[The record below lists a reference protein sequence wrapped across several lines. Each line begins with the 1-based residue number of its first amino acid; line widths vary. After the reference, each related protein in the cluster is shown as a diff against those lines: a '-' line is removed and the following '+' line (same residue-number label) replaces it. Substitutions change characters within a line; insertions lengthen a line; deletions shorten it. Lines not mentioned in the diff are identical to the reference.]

1 MVLVP
6 LKGNYKMTKEKQK
19 QEAIK
24 RMKILKMLP
33 NIIEDFETK
42 DIVFY
47 SETLSRN
54 FQGILYWVSNKEEFV
69 QIIKD
74 FETKYGALV
83 YHATLGRYEFGTCLS
98 LLFVSNDKSEWTR
111 DRNDLRANLAYAY
124 VHNLDVPD
132 FSEFGIIGLKPVNG
146 GVVRIA

>member
-1 MVLVP
+1 
-6 LKGNYKMTKEKQK
+6 MTKEKQK

-33 NIIEDFETK
+33 NIIEDFKTE

-74 FETKYGALV
+74 FETKYEALV
-83 YHATLGRYEFGTCLS
+83 YHATLGHYEFGTCLS
-98 LLFVSNDKSEWTR
+98 LLYVSNDKSEWIR
-111 DRNDLRANLAYAY
+111 DRNDLRKNLAYAY
-124 VHNLDVPD
+124 VHNLNVPD

-146 GVVRIA
+146 GIVRIA